1 MKKFS
6 FNLEKILVYK
16 DSILDKEKNALATIK
31 GEKAQKEEE
40 LTTMV
45 NRLSVAFSD
54 KDKSVLA
61 GKSVLELM
69 NHKYF
74 IDDLKKQIKAKKDEI
89 NLWTEKEEKQTK
101 IVAECSKDVK
111 RYEKLKEKK
120 LEEYEKDI
128 IKKDNEVISE
138 FVSISYV
145 AKGREEASNS

>member
-16 DSILDKEKNALATIK
+16 DSILDKEKNALIVIK
-31 GEKAQKEEE
+31 SEKAEKQLE
-40 LTTMV
+40 LEKLIK
-45 NRLSVAFSD
+45 RLSIAFCD
-54 KDKSVLA
+54 KDNCVLE

-74 IDDLKKQIKAKKDEI
+74 IDELKKQIKLKKDEV
-89 NLWTEKEEKQTK
+89 NLWAEKEEKQTK
-101 IVAECSKDVK
+101 VVVECSKDVK

-138 FVSISYV
+138 FVSVSYI
-145 AKGREEASNS
+145 AKARE

>member
-16 DSILDKEKNALATIK
+16 DSILDKEKNALVVIK
-31 GEKAQKEEE
+31 SEKAQKQTE
-40 LTTMV
+40 LEIMIK
-45 NRLSVAFSD
+45 RLSIAFCD
-54 KDKSVLA
+54 KDKCVLE

-74 IDDLKKQIKAKKDEI
+74 IDELKKQIKQKKDEV
-89 NLWTEKEEKQTK
+89 NLWEEKEEQQTRV
-101 IVAECSKDVK
+101 VAECSKDVK

-128 IKKDNEVISE
+128 IKKENEVISE
-138 FVSISYV
+138 FVSVSYI
-145 AKGREEASNS
+145 AKARE

>member
-16 DSILDKEKNALATIK
+16 DSILDKEKNALAVIK
-31 GEKAQKEEE
+31 SEKAEKQIE
-40 LTTMV
+40 LEKMIR
-45 NRLSVAFSD
+45 RLSIAFCD
-54 KDKSVLA
+54 KDKCVLE

-74 IDDLKKQIKAKKDEI
+74 IDDLKKQIKQKKDEI
-89 NLWTEKEEKQTK
+89 NLWEEKEEKQTK
-101 IVAECSKDVK
+101 VVAECSKDVK

-120 LEEYEKDI
+120 LEEYEKYI

-138 FVSISYV
+138 FVSVSYISKV
-145 AKGREEASNS
+145 RE